1 MKEEARHSGVSSIP
15 AFAGMTSFFL
25 LAALTLAIPALA
37 TSSESATRQVG
48 TAPAAARIPIAPLKS
63 PITAFVPFDY
73 APFPFRGLIPD
84 SGKKFI
90 DKVDG
95 NRKGHVSSRDNSV
108 HWEDETFNDNRVLL
122 YLPQGFDIRKPA
134 LIIVFF
140 HGNGATLSRD
150 VLDRQQVAAQLAASN
165 LNAVLVAPQFAVDAA
180 DSSAG
185 RFWQRGVFKKFVDE
199 ATQKLAQQYHDRRV
213 ERAFKPSKVVLVAYS
228 GGYLPASWSLAVGQI
243 GSRLH
248 GVILL
253 DALYGQIDK
262 FANWIERARGA
273 AFFFSTYTES
283 TREQNE
289 ALQSELTDA
298 NLRYA
303 SKLPKQLRPGTV
315 AFIDSGLDW
324 THHNEFVTQAWTQ
337 NPLTWLFSHI
347 PGYPNGKAAPAN
359 NVKPG
364 RISLGARMDK
374 GMES

>member
-1 MKEEARHSGVSSIP
+1 
-15 AFAGMTSFFL
+15 MTTL
-25 LAALTLAIPALA
+25 LLALA
-37 TSSESATRQVG
+37 TIAPCTTMATVPSKASTTKAAIQP
-48 TAPAAARIPIAPLKS
+48 TAPRIPIAPLKS

-95 NRKGHVSSRDNSV
+95 SRKGHVSSRDNSV

-134 LIIVFF
+134 LIVVFF

-150 VLDRQQVAAQLAASN
+150 VLDRQQVAAQLASSN

-185 RFWQRGVFKKFVDE
+185 RFWQRGVFRKFVEE
-199 ATQKLAQQYHDRRV
+199 AAQKLALQYHDRRV
-213 ERAFKPSKVVLVAYS
+213 EAAFKPSKVVLVAYS

-248 GVILL
+248 GLILL

-315 AFIDSGLDW
+315 AFVDTGLDW
-324 THHNEFVTQAWTQ
+324 THHNDFVTEAWTQ

-347 PGYPNGKAAPAN
+347 PGYPNAKPAAAKSIKSRPAS
-359 NVKPG
+359 
-364 RISLGARMDK
+364 R
-374 GMES
+374 

>member
-1 MKEEARHSGVSSIP
+1 
-15 AFAGMTSFFL
+15 MTSLFL
-25 LAALTLAIPALA
+25 IALMSLSLAHAGNPKAAA
-37 TSSESATRQVG
+37 TAAKQ
-48 TAPAAARIPIAPLKS
+48 PAAPKVPIAPLKT

-73 APFPFRGLIPD
+73 APFPFHGLIPD
-84 SGKKFI
+84 SGKKFL

-95 NRKGHVSSRDNSV
+95 SRKGHVSSRDNAV

-134 LIIVFF
+134 LIVVFF

-150 VLDRQQVAAQLAASN
+150 VLDRQQVAAQLAAAN

-185 RFWQRGVFKKFVDE
+185 RFWQRGVFKKFVEE
-199 ATQKLAQQYHDRRV
+199 AAHKLALQYHDSRV
-213 ERAFKPSKVVLVAYS
+213 ESAFKPSKVVLIAYS
-228 GGYLPASWSLAVGQI
+228 GGYSPASWSLAVGQI
-243 GSRLH
+243 GSRLQ

-262 FANWIERARGA
+262 FATWIERARGA

-289 ALQSELTDA
+289 ALKSELDDA

-303 SKLPKQLRPGTV
+303 TTPPKQLRPGSV
-315 AFIDSGLDW
+315 AFVDSGLDW
-324 THHNEFVTQAWTQ
+324 THHNDFVTQAWTQ
-337 NPLTWLFSHI
+337 NPLSWLLSRI
-347 PGYPNGKAAPAN
+347 PGYPKTKAATKAAH
-359 NVKPG
+359 KPT
-364 RISLGARMDK
+364 
-374 GMES
+374 

>member
-1 MKEEARHSGVSSIP
+1 VREQSARHSREDRNPTPSCRAFFKIKNKNPIP
-15 AFAGMTSFFL
+15 VFAGMTLFFL
-25 LAALTLAIPALA
+25 LAALTLAMPAFA
-37 TSSESATRQVG
+37 ARPASTARQVKPL
-48 TAPAAARIPIAPLKS
+48 TAPRVPIAPLKA

-73 APFPFRGLIPD
+73 APFPFHGLIPD

-90 DKVDG
+90 DKIDG
-95 NRKGHVSSRDNSV
+95 NRKGHVSPRDNSV
-108 HWEDETFNDNRVLL
+108 HWEDETFSDNRVLL

-134 LIIVFF
+134 LIVVFF

-150 VLDRQQVAAQLAASN
+150 VLDRQQVAAQLAASK

-185 RFWQRGVFKKFVDE
+185 RFWQRGAFKKFVEE
-199 ATQKLAQQYHDRRV
+199 AARKLALQYHDRRV
-213 ERAFKPSKVVLVAYS
+213 ESAFRPSKVVLVAYS

-262 FANWIERARGA
+262 FADWIVRAHGA
-273 AFFFSTYTES
+273 AFFFSTWTES

-298 NLRYA
+298 NLRYTT
-303 SKLPKQLRPGTV
+303 KPPTLLRPGTV
-315 AFIDSGLDW
+315 AFVDSGLDW
-324 THHNEFVTQAWTQ
+324 THHNDFVTQSWTQ
-337 NPLTWLFSHI
+337 NPLNWLFSRI
-347 PGYPNGKAAPAN
+347 PGYPKGKPA
-359 NVKPG
+359 K
-364 RISLGARMDK
+364 AR
-374 GMES
+374 

>member
-1 MKEEARHSGVSSIP
+1 MKRTEQKRIRLSFARTAAVLFSL
-15 AFAGMTSFFL
+15 A
-25 LAALTLAIPALA
+25 LAAGPALGA
-37 TSSESATRQVG
+37 QPKPSA
-48 TAPAAARIPIAPLKS
+48 AAIKPPAAPKVPIAPLKA

-134 LIIVFF
+134 LIVVFF

-199 ATQKLAQQYHDRRV
+199 ATRKLALQYHDRRV
-213 ERAFKPSKVVLVAYS
+213 DGAFKPSKVVLVAYS

-262 FANWIERARGA
+262 FASWIESARGA
-273 AFFFSTYTES
+273 AFFFSTFTES

-289 ALQSELTDA
+289 ALQSELADA
-298 NLRYA
+298 NMRYA
-303 SKLPKQLRPGTV
+303 TTPPKLLRPGTV
-315 AFIDSGLDW
+315 AFVDSGLDW
-324 THHNEFVTQAWTQ
+324 THHNDFVTAAWTQ
-337 NPLTWLFSHI
+337 NPLTWLFSRI
-347 PGYPNGKAAPAN
+347 PGYPNGKPAVAKN
-359 NVKPG
+359 AKSRPAS
-364 RISLGARMDK
+364 R
-374 GMES
+374 

>member
-1 MKEEARHSGVSSIP
+1 MKRTGQKRIRASFARTTTIL
-15 AFAGMTSFFL
+15 FL
-25 LAALTLAIPALA
+25 LALAAAPALGA
-37 TSSESATRQVG
+37 QSKPT
-48 TAPAAARIPIAPLKS
+48 AAATKPPPAPRIPIAPLKA

-84 SGKKFI
+84 SGKKFL

-95 NRKGHVSSRDNSV
+95 SRRGHVSSRDNSV

-134 LIIVFF
+134 LIVVFF

-185 RFWQRGVFKKFVDE
+185 RFWQHGVFKKFVDE
-199 ATQKLAQQYHDRRV
+199 AAHKLALQYHDRRV
-213 ERAFKPSKVVLVAYS
+213 EGAFKPSKVVLVAYS
-228 GGYLPASWSLAVGQI
+228 GGYLPAAWSLSAGQI
-243 GSRLH
+243 GARLH
-248 GVILL
+248 GVVLL

-262 FANWIERARGA
+262 FADWIERAHGG

-289 ALQSELTDA
+289 ALQSELGDA
-298 NLRYA
+298 NLRYKTA
-303 SKLPKQLRPGTV
+303 LPKALLPGV
-315 AFIDSGLDW
+315 VSFVDSGLDW
-324 THHNEFVTQAWTQ
+324 TRHNDFVTQAWTQ
-337 NPLTWLFSHI
+337 NPLTWLFSRI
-347 PGYPNGKAAPAN
+347 PGYQKA
-359 NVKPG
+359 KPVAAKNAHKP
-364 RISLGARMDK
+364 R
-374 GMES
+374 